1 MKKFD
6 FKRITY
12 TTLILIASAA
22 WATTPALAQRYLS
35 HNELYTTSSF
45 SLFNAGNLWDA
56 MRHDFK
62 LGRGLEHPT
71 IKAEAK
77 WFSKNQQ
84 YLDRTTS
91 RASPYL
97 YYIYDQVKKRDL
109 PAELALL
116 PIVESAYNPF
126 ALSNKGAAGIWQF
139 MPGTARS
146 YGLKANSSYDG
157 RRDIVEST
165 RAALDH
171 LTYLHE
177 VFEGDW
183 LLAIAAYNSGEGLVK
198 SAIERNRRAGKDTD
212 FWSLPLPAETKRYV
226 PKLIALAR
234 VIKTPDDYDVQLS
247 PIRNAPYFAQ
257 VDLDSAINLEKAAEY
272 AEIEVDQLHAL
283 NPGFKRAG
291 VSQNSNATLLLP
303 IRAVNKFNHK
313 LHDDDGKAELESS
326 RWAKNEVSTPASV
339 KPKKVLVA
347 SKRTQHTIRSGETLS
362 SIAKR
367 YGVAI
372 HTLTQ
377 WNHMNSHK
385 KLVPGQQLTLWLN
398 KRN

>member
-1 MKKFD
+1 MKIFD
-6 FKRITY
+6 LKRIIY
-12 TTLILIASAA
+12 TTLIFIISVA

-56 MRHDFK
+56 MRSDFK
-62 LGRGLEHPT
+62 LGRNLDHPN

-84 YLDRTTS
+84 YLDRTAM

-146 YGLKANSSYDG
+146 YGLKASSGYDA

-171 LTYLHE
+171 LTYLHG

-183 LLAIAAYNSGEGLVK
+183 LLAIAAYNSGEGMVK
-198 SAIERNRRAGKDTD
+198 SAIERNRRAGKNTD
-212 FWSLPLPAETKRYV
+212 FWSLPLPEETRRYV
-226 PKLIALAR
+226 PKLIALSQ
-234 VIKTPDDYDVQLS
+234 VIKEPGDYDVELS

-257 VDLDSAINLEKAAEY
+257 VDLESSINLEKAAEY

-283 NPGFKRAG
+283 NPGFTRAG
-291 VSQNSNATLLLP
+291 LSPHSNAKLLLP
-303 IRAVNKFNHK
+303 IRSVNKFNTK
-313 LHDDDGKAELESS
+313 LRDGDDKSELEST
-326 RWAKNEVSTPASV
+326 RWAKKEVVATSSTKHKTV
-339 KPKKVLVA
+339 VA
-347 SKRTQHTIRSGETLS
+347 VKRTEHTIHAGDTLS
-362 SIAKR
+362 TIAKR
-367 YGVAI
+367 YSVDI
-372 HTLTQ
+372 QTLLK
-377 WNHMNSHK
+377 WNHMSSHK
-385 KLVPGQQLTLWLN
+385 TLVPGQHLTLWLKKKN
-398 KRN
+398 